1 MNGASLAADLQAGFG
16 VALAPGHLLFGLI
29 GVVLGTAVGVLPGLG
44 PAVAISMLLPLTFG
58 LDPTAAFIM
67 FGGIYYG
74 AMYGGSTTSIL
85 VNTPGDASSSVS
97 TFEGYPM
104 ARQGRAGAALATAAI
119 GSFIGGTF
127 ATFMLMMVAT
137 ALAAISL
144 LFGSPEY
151 FALMVLALTMVTA
164 MAGAS
169 ASRAALALCL
179 GLGLSMIGIDLQTGE
194 TRLTFGLPELYS
206 GIDVV
211 LGAIGLFAVGEALW
225 IVAAPKTTAEERI
238 PTGRLWLTAE
248 DWRRCTPAWVRG
260 TLVGFG
266 SGLLPGS
273 GGTLATFLSYGLEK
287 RVSKRPE
294 AFGKG
299 AIEGLA
305 GPEAANN
312 AAAGGSMVPLLALG
326 IPGSATT
333 AVMLVAFQLYG
344 LQPGPTLLETN
355 KALVWGLIA
364 SLYVANVLL
373 VILNLPLVGLWVRL
387 LQVPKGLLTGS
398 ILVFAAVGAYSLQG
412 SLGDVVIV
420 WLLGVGAFLLRR
432 FGFPVPPVLLGLVLG
447 PLIEQEFRRSL
458 TMSNGDASVF
468 LTRPLA
474 AVILLL
480 ALASLAA
487 TVLPALRR
495 KLPQAPSA
503 ASAEPIEA
511 GPGETD

>member
-1 MNGASLAADLQAGFG
+1 MNGMGVLSDLQAGFG
-16 VALAPGHLLFGLI
+16 VALQPGNLLFGLL
-29 GVVLGTAVGVLPGLG
+29 GVMLGTAVGVLPGLG

-85 VNTPGDASSSVS
+85 INTPGDASSSVA

-119 GSFIGGTF
+119 GSFVGGTF
-127 ATFMLMMVAT
+127 ATFMLMLVAT
-137 ALAAISL
+137 ALATISL
-144 LFGSPEY
+144 LFGPPEY
-151 FALMVLALTMVTA
+151 FALMLLALTMVTA
-164 MAGAS
+164 VAGAS
-169 ASRAALALCL
+169 APRAALALCL

-194 TRLTFGLPELYS
+194 TRLTFGVEELYG

-211 LGAIGLFAVGEALW
+211 LGAVGLFAVGEALW
-225 IVAAPKTTAEERI
+225 IIAQPQGGPAERM
-238 PTGRLWLTAE
+238 PTNRLWLTAE
-248 DWRRCTPAWVRG
+248 DWRRSIPAWIRG
-260 TLVGFG
+260 ALVGFG

-312 AAAGGSMVPLLALG
+312 AAAGGAMAPLLALG

-387 LQVPKGLLTGS
+387 LQVPRGLLTGA
-398 ILVFAAVGAYSLQG
+398 ILTFAAVGAYSLQG
-412 SLGDVVIV
+412 SIGDVVIV

-447 PLIEQEFRRSL
+447 PLIEQEFRRAM
-458 TMSNGDASVF
+458 TMSNGSLAVF
-468 LTRPLA
+468 VTRPLA
-474 AVILLL
+474 VVILLI
-480 ALASLAA
+480 ALGSIVAA
-487 TVLPALRR
+487 AAGPMRR
-495 KLPQAPSA
+495 KALPGAAGEAPRG
-503 ASAEPIEA
+503 A